1 MRISKQHRS
10 NPVFV
15 ASRDEAIANFAA
27 AIGKG
32 NPEFSPA
39 YLQERATA
47 WADKAIAVGA
57 VVVR

>member
-1 MRISKQHRS
+1 MRISKRHRAT
-10 NPVFV
+10 PEYV
-15 ASRDEAIANFAA
+15 ASRGEAIAKFAA

-39 YLQERATA
+39 YLLERASA

-57 VVVR
+57 VVIR